1 MKRTPGFWLAVAA
14 GVVVA
19 AAVVAGLVVVG
30 SPGEARLEK
39 LDTARRD
46 DLRTIEHAVAEVW
59 DRTATLPPSLD
70 SLRAANRLRPE
81 DLTDPETNEPY
92 AYRVLSDSTY
102 ELCAT
107 FARAS
112 DDRERWLH
120 DRSAID
126 AHGAGRHCFT
136 VQPSI
141 AQDHRPNQPLH

>member
-14 GVVVA
+14 GVVVV
-19 AAVVAGLVVVG
+19 AAVVGGLVIVG
-30 SPGEARLEK
+30 GPGEARLEK

-59 DRTATLPPSLD
+59 DRTDALPPSLD
-70 SLRAANRLRPE
+70 SLRAADRLRPE
-81 DLTDPETNEPY
+81 DLADPETGASY
-92 AYRVLSDSTY
+92 DYRVLSDSTY

-136 VQPSI
+136 VRPSL
-141 AQDHRPNQPLH
+141 AQDRRPQR